1 VENNA
6 YYNKYC
12 FKGSIRLLSA
22 LHIGGGRVNELNT
35 DNPVVR
41 TPAGIPFIPGSSLKG
56 VFRSFVDTIV
66 PGIDGITSCQLN
78 EEYENCYSVGAGLKK
93 LKDWKNEKKEK
104 NNGFTEN
111 ELALLLEDH
120 LCDVCKTFGSPWKA
134 SKVFFTDSYL
144 VEKSDIT
151 QIRDGVVIDR
161 DSETS
166 VKNLKYDFEVVP
178 VDSVLSFSLSL
189 DNATPVD
196 LGIIALGLNEMRSG
210 FMQIG
215 GNTSRGTGNFI
226 LEDLKV
232 YETILSDTEQLKKYV
247 KNIDIEKKM
256 NRLDSNS
263 FLEEKINHLFPQEG
277 K

>member
-1 VENNA
+1 VENNT
-6 YYNKYC
+6 YYNKYY

-41 TPAGIPFIPGSSLKG
+41 TSAGIPFIPGSSLKG

-66 PGIDGITSCQLN
+66 PGIGGITTCQLN
-78 EEYENCYSVGAGLKK
+78 EEYKGCYSVGDGLTKW
-93 LKDWKNEKKEK
+93 KDE
-104 NNGFTEN
+104 NNRKFTEN
-111 ELALLLEDH
+111 QLAVVLEDH

-144 VEKSDIT
+144 SEKSGIT
-151 QIRDGVVIDR
+151 QVRDGVVIDR

-178 VDSVLSFSLSL
+178 VDSVFSFSLSL

-232 YETILSDTEQLKKYV
+232 YETILNDTEQLKKYV
-247 KNIDIEKKM
+247 RNIDIEKKM
-256 NRLDSNS
+256 NSLDSDS

-277 K
+277 E